1 MRTFHTGG
9 VAGSDITQGLP
20 RIQEIFE
27 ARNPKGQAVITE
39 IEGVVEDI
47 KLAKDRQQEIVV
59 KGANETRSYLASGT
73 SRLKVEVGQSVER
86 GEVLTEGSI
95 EPKNFLAVAGL
106 NATESYLLKEVQKVY
121 RMQGVEIDDKH
132 VEVMVRQMLR
142 KVRIIELVILS
153 YYLVHWLTFIALQ
166 MQTEKRLKNVNVQQ
180 LLNQYCLVLQK
191 RLLKLKA
198 SYQQHHSKKQL
209 VYLQMQ
215 QLKVNATTYL
225 DLKKTLLLVS

>member
-142 KVRIIELVILS
+142 KVRIIEAGDTKLLPGSLVDIHS
-153 YYLVHWLTFIALQ
+153 FTDANREAF
-166 MQTEKRLKNVNVQQ
+166 KNVNVQQ

>member
-1 MRTFHTGG
+1 MKQLEQLLLNQLVNQVRSLQCVHSTGG

-95 EPKNFLAVAGL
+95 EPK
-106 NATESYLLKEVQKVY
+106 LLSCGWFKCY
-121 RMQGVEIDDKH
+121 
-132 VEVMVRQMLR
+132 
-142 KVRIIELVILS
+142 
-153 YYLVHWLTFIALQ
+153 
-166 MQTEKRLKNVNVQQ
+166 
-180 LLNQYCLVLQK
+180 
-191 RLLKLKA
+191 
-198 SYQQHHSKKQL
+198 
-209 VYLQMQ
+209 
-215 QLKVNATTYL
+215 
-225 DLKKTLLLVS
+225 

>member
-59 KGANETRSYLASGT
+59 KGENETRSYLASGT

-95 EPKNFLAVAGL
+95 EPKNYLSVAGL
-106 NATESYLLKEVQKVY
+106 NATESYLLKEVQKFTVCKVLKLMINTL
-121 RMQGVEIDDKH
+121 RLWLDKCY
-132 VEVMVRQMLR
+132 VKYVSSKQE
-142 KVRIIELVILS
+142 ILS
-153 YYLVHWLTFIALQ
+153 YYLVH
-166 MQTEKRLKNVNVQQ
+166 
-180 LLNQYCLVLQK
+180 
-191 RLLKLKA
+191 
-198 SYQQHHSKKQL
+198 
-209 VYLQMQ
+209 
-215 QLKVNATTYL
+215 
-225 DLKKTLLLVS
+225 

>member
-1 MRTFHTGG
+1 MGEAVGTIAAQSIGEPGTQLTMRTFHTGG

-47 KLAKDRQQEIVV
+47 KLAKI
-59 KGANETRSYLASGT
+59 ANKKLLLKVLMKQDLYLASGT

-106 NATESYLLKEVQKVY
+106 NATESYLLKEVQKFIVC
-121 RMQGVEIDDKH
+121 
-132 VEVMVRQMLR
+132 
-142 KVRIIELVILS
+142 KV
-153 YYLVHWLTFIALQ
+153 
-166 MQTEKRLKNVNVQQ
+166 
-180 LLNQYCLVLQK
+180 
-191 RLLKLKA
+191 
-198 SYQQHHSKKQL
+198 
-209 VYLQMQ
+209 
-215 QLKVNATTYL
+215 
-225 DLKKTLLLVS
+225 

>member
-95 EPKNFLAVAGL
+95 EPKNFLVFGL

-142 KVRIIELVILS
+142 KVRIIEGDTKLLPGSLVDIHS
-153 YYLVHWLTFIALQ
+153 FTDANREAFK
-166 MQTEKRLKNVNVQQ
+166 ERKRPN
-180 LLNQYCLVLQK
+180 C
-191 RLLKLKA
+191 
-198 SYQQHHSKKQL
+198 
-209 VYLQMQ
+209 
-215 QLKVNATTYL
+215 
-225 DLKKTLLLVS
+225 

>member
-73 SRLKVEVGQSVER
+73 SRIIVEIGQPVQR

-95 EPKNFLAVAGL
+95 EPKNYLSVAGL

-142 KVRIIELVILS
+142 KVKLSKQVIRS
-153 YYLVHWLTFIALQ
+153 YYQVH
-166 MQTEKRLKNVNVQQ
+166 
-180 LLNQYCLVLQK
+180 
-191 RLLKLKA
+191 
-198 SYQQHHSKKQL
+198 
-209 VYLQMQ
+209 
-215 QLKVNATTYL
+215 
-225 DLKKTLLLVS
+225 